1 MIFEGSIKNA
11 DNVKKGLVCFWKWRQ
26 TIFEL
31 TTTLKKLGA
40 KWQSEK
46 KKLISRPDV
55 AFILIVSSLSPV
67 EDSKA
72 FKLFTVANLLYQL
85 KW

>member
-1 MIFEGSIKNA
+1 MATNYFRIDYHFEEVRSQVAI
-11 DNVKKGLVCFWKWRQ
+11 R
-26 TIFEL
+26 
-31 TTTLKKLGA
+31 
-40 KWQSEK
+40 K
-46 KKLISRPDV
+46 KKKISRPDV

>member
-11 DNVKKGLVCFWKWRQ
+11 DNVKKCLVCFWKWRQ

-46 KKLISRPDV
+46 KKISRPDV